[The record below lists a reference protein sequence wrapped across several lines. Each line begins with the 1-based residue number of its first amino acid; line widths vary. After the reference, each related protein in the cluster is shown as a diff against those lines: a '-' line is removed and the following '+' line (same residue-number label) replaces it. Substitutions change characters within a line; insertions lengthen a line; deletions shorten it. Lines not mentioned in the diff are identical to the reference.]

1 MLHTLLTSH
10 RASLLEQCVIL
21 SGIQSKHT
29 PEQVVSLAQISIF
42 LDQLIVTLQSEDHAY
57 MGPDTGEALNETP
70 SIETQMFD
78 SAKKHGGD
86 LQTLGFTIEE
96 VVRNYGGLCQAIT
109 TLATDRDEH
118 IEASEF
124 RTMNRCLD
132 DGIAQAVTSFRR
144 LDSCKLAVDAKAKM
158 KAHDHVY
165 LDRFAAM
172 TYHIESAIM
181 AVTAIRTGK
190 VGMEG
195 ATAGVLDRNLKG
207 LQTLISQG
215 EANTPV

>member
-1 MLHTLLTSH
+1 MLHLLLTSH

-29 PEQVVSLAQISIF
+29 PEQVASLDQISIF
-42 LDQLIVTLQSEDHAY
+42 LDQLIVTLQSEDPAY

-70 SIETQMFD
+70 SNKTQMSV

-96 VVRNYGGLCQAIT
+96 VVRSYGGVCQAIT
-109 TLATDRDEH
+109 TLAIDRRR

-132 DGIAQAVTSFRR
+132 DGIAEAVTSFSR
-144 LDSCKLAVDAKAKM
+144 LDSQKLAIDAKAKA
-158 KAHDHVY
+158 KVQDHVS
-165 LDRFAAM
+165 LDRLATM
-172 TYHIESAIM
+172 SYHIESAIL
-181 AVTAIRTGK
+181 AVAAIRTGK

-195 ATAGVLDRNLKG
+195 ATAGVLDRNLMG
-207 LQTLISQG
+207 LQTLIAEG
-215 EANTPV
+215 VANTPV